1 MRILLGLFLMGFG
14 FLTCVQAQTYSC
26 RDSKGQLHITDNLQ
40 ALPEECRGKTRAIEP
55 RTPDNLNFVPSAQS
69 PQGSGAEFEKDVLE
83 VERAQQQRKDKVDE
97 YVRRAAQLAEDYRQ
111 AEREKRQAT
120 RSWSYKSRD
129 IIRQADERIEKA
141 RLEKKQ
147 LLKEMQGVR
156 IPREQEK
163 KIHADLEMIGD

>member
-1 MRILLGLFLMGFG
+1 MRILLGLFLICFA

-40 ALPEECRGKTRAIEP
+40 ALPEECRGEARAIEP
-55 RTPDNLNFVPSAQS
+55 RTPDNLNFVPPAQS
-69 PQGSGAEFEKDVLE
+69 PQGSGAEFQKDVLE
-83 VERAQQQRKDKVDE
+83 VERALQQRKAKVDE

-111 AEREKRQAT
+111 SKQEKRQAT

-129 IIRQADERIEKA
+129 IIRQADERIEKV

-147 LLKEMQGVR
+147 LLQEIQGVR

-163 KIHADLEMIGD
+163 KIYADLEKIVD